1 VSAIDLNGR
10 VVVVTGASRG
20 IGKVLAI
27 GLAEQGAKVVCA
39 ARSLTS
45 PVEGIGGTVRDT
57 AQAISDAGGTAL
69 AVQCDIGR
77 EADITG
83 LVDAT
88 MDEFGRVDS
97 LINNATTPTHASFAE
112 STVADWDTS
121 MRVNVRSIYLF
132 AKAVV
137 PQMTQQGGGS
147 IVNMSSHGA
156 MHESQPYMP
165 AGYSIYSVA
174 KAAIERF
181 TTALAPELAPLGI
194 TMNALRPGAVK
205 TEGTLLE
212 YGADYDWTGWSEPA
226 AVVPAISFLAAQIGT
241 DFTGRVL
248 DVAGFGRSWPE

>member
-1 VSAIDLNGR
+1 MSDLRDR

-20 IGKVLAI
+20 IGKGLAL

-39 ARSLTS
+39 ARSLTN
-45 PVEGIGGTVRDT
+45 PVEGIGGTVNDT
-57 AQAISDAGGTAL
+57 ANAITDAGGTAL
-69 AVQCDIGR
+69 AVQCDIGQ
-77 EADITG
+77 ADDITR

-88 MDEFGRVDS
+88 VSEFGRIDS
-97 LINNATTPTHASFAE
+97 LINNATTPTHASFDA
-112 STVADWDTS
+112 STVDDWDTS
-121 MRVNVRSIYLF
+121 MRVNVRCIYLF

-137 PQMTQQGGGS
+137 PHMAMQGGGS

-181 TTALAPELAPLGI
+181 TTALAPELAPLAI
-194 TMNALRPGAVK
+194 TVNALRPGAVK
-205 TEGTLLE
+205 TEGTLAE
-212 YGADYDWTGWSEPA
+212 YGEDHDWTGWSEPA

-248 DVAGFGRSWPE
+248 DVAGFGVSWPE

>member
-1 VSAIDLNGR
+1 VSDLRDR

-20 IGKVLAI
+20 IGKGLAL

-39 ARSLTS
+39 ARSLTN
-45 PVEGIGGTVRDT
+45 PVEGIGGTVNDT
-57 AQAISDAGGTAL
+57 ANAITDAGGTAL
-69 AVQCDIGR
+69 AVQCDIGQ
-77 EADITG
+77 ADDITR

-88 MDEFGRVDS
+88 VSEFGRIDS
-97 LINNATTPTHASFAE
+97 LINNATTPTHASFDA
-112 STVADWDTS
+112 STVDDWDTS
-121 MRVNVRSIYLF
+121 MRVNVRCIYLF

-137 PQMTQQGGGS
+137 PHMAMQGGGS

-181 TTALAPELAPLGI
+181 TTALAPELAPLAI
-194 TMNALRPGAVK
+194 TVNALRPGAVK
-205 TEGTLLE
+205 TEGTLAE
-212 YGADYDWTGWSEPA
+212 YGEDHDWTGWSEPA

-248 DVAGFGRSWPE
+248 DVAGFGVSWPE

>member
-1 VSAIDLNGR
+1 VSDLRDR

-20 IGKVLAI
+20 IGKGLAL

-39 ARSLTS
+39 ARSLTTA
-45 PVEGIGGTVRDT
+45 VEGIGGTVNDT
-57 AQAISDAGGTAL
+57 VNAITDAGGTAL
-69 AVQCDIGR
+69 AVQCDIGQ
-77 EADITG
+77 ETDITG
-83 LVDAT
+83 LIEAT
-88 MDEFGRVDS
+88 VKEFGRIDS
-97 LINNATTPTHASFAE
+97 LINNATAPTHASFAE
-112 STVADWDTS
+112 STVDDWDTS

-137 PQMTQQGGGS
+137 PHMAKQGGGS
-147 IVNMSSHGA
+147 MVNMSSHGA

-205 TEGTLLE
+205 TEGTLAE
-212 YGADYDWTGWSEPA
+212 YGDDHDWTGWSEPA
-226 AVVPAISFLAAQIGT
+226 AVVPAIAFLAAQIGT
-241 DFTGRVL
+241 DFTGRVV
-248 DVAGFGRSWPE
+248 DVAGFGVSWPE